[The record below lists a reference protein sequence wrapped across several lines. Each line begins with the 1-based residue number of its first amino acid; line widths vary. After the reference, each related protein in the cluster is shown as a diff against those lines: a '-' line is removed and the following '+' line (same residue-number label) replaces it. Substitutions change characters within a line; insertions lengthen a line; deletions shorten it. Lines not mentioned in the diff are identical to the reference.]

1 MAAGS
6 RPETL
11 GYTER
16 MPPGSG
22 KESALVAL
30 VDDEKSLRETVG
42 MALRRAGFRIALY
55 ADGLSAW
62 EALGREPADVVILD
76 IVLPRLD
83 GLELLRRLRARFER
97 LPILMLT
104 SKVEELDRVLGLE
117 MGADD
122 YLTKPFSLR
131 ELEARVKVLLRR
143 AALPAGGDGP
153 GDRSESWLEAG
164 PLRLDL
170 RRYRAFVVDRELPL
184 TVTEFHML
192 AALARRPGHVRTRQ
206 QLMSEGY
213 PNDNYVSDRT
223 IDSHVKRMRR
233 KLEQAADGFDPIE
246 TVYGLGYRLREL

>member
-1 MAAGS
+1 MAAPDPARS
-6 RPETL
+6 L
-11 GYTER
+11 GYTDCVTA
-16 MPPGSG
+16 PPAASI
-22 KESALVAL
+22 KENALVAL
-30 VDDEKSLRETVG
+30 VDDEKSLRDTVG
-42 MALRRAGFRIALY
+42 MALGRAGFRVALY
-55 ADGLSAW
+55 ADGLAAW
-62 EALGREPADVVILD
+62 EALGREPADVVVLD
-76 IVLPRLD
+76 IVLPRMD

-117 MGADD
+117 LGADD

-131 ELEARVKVLLRR
+131 ELEARIKVLLRR
-143 AALPAGGDGP
+143 AALVTAGEGA
-153 GDRSESWLEAG
+153 SESWLEAG

-170 RRYRAFVVDRELPL
+170 RRYRAYVGDRELAL

-192 AALARRPGHVRTRQ
+192 SALARRPGHVRTRQ

-233 KLEQAADGFDPIE
+233 KLEEAVTGFDPIE

>member
-1 MAAGS
+1 MAAASTPGA
-6 RPETL
+6 L
-11 GYTER
+11 GYTRR
-16 MPPGSG
+16 MVPETG
-22 KESALVAL
+22 KENALVAL

-42 MALRRAGFRIALY
+42 MSLRRAGFRVALY
-55 ADGLSAW
+55 ADGLAAW

-76 IVLPRLD
+76 VVLPRMG

-143 AALPAGGDGP
+143 AALPAGGDAP

-164 PLRLDL
+164 ALRLDL
-170 RRYRAFVVDRELPL
+170 RRYRAFVSEQELPL

-213 PNDNYVSDRT
+213 PNDNFVSDRT

>member
-1 MAAGS
+1 MAGPVQS
-6 RPETL
+6 RAL
-11 GYTER
+11 GYT
-16 MPPGSG
+16 GLVTAAG
-22 KESALVAL
+22 AKENALVAL
-30 VDDEKSLRETVG
+30 VDDEKSLRDTVG
-42 MALRRAGFRIALY
+42 MALRRAGFRVALY
-55 ADGLSAW
+55 ADGLQAW

-143 AALPAGGDGP
+143 AATHGGGDEAA
-153 GDRSESWLEAG
+153 ESWLEAG
-164 PLRLDL
+164 PLKLDL
-170 RRYRAFVVDRELPL
+170 RRYRAYVAERELPL

-213 PNDNYVSDRT
+213 PHDSYVSDRT

-233 KLEQAADGFDPIE
+233 KLELASAGFDPIE